1 MRDETS
7 WLDELDRE
15 FADDPEYILHGMLLD
30 ITEDICEAMEHQGI
44 SRSELADRL
53 GVSRQYIT
61 NFLNTPTNT
70 TLKSVVEFAVALG
83 LEPHVRLQA
92 TGPGDSVPVAWE
104 EPPREDVLPSF
115 RQVSRATV
123 LDPTSEGETDES
135 NIPVAA

>member
-7 WLDELDRE
+7 WLDELDRQ
-15 FADDPEYILHGMLLD
+15 FAHDPEYIVHGMLLD
-30 ITEDICEAMEHQGI
+30 ITEQICRAMDRQDIT
-44 SRSELADRL
+44 RSQLADRL

-70 TLKSVVEFAVALG
+70 TLKSVVEFAVALK
-83 LEPHVRLQA
+83 LQPHVRLQA

-104 EPPREDVLPSF
+104 EPTREDVLPPF
-115 RQVSRATV
+115 RQASRVIV

>member
-1 MRDETS
+1 MREETS
-7 WLDELDRE
+7 WLDELDRQ
-15 FADDPEYILHGMLLD
+15 FADDPEYIVHGMLLD

-44 SRSELADRL
+44 SRSELANRL

-83 LEPHVRLQA
+83 LEPHIRLQA
-92 TGPGDSVPVAWE
+92 SASGHSAPVPWE
-104 EPPREDVLPSF
+104 QATPEDVLPF
-115 RQVSRATV
+115 REMSGATV

-135 NIPVAA
+135 NIPSAA